1 MTPIVLLMG
10 WVVLGFAVAV
20 WFGVMVTLG
29 RRRRR

>member
-1 MTPIVLLMG
+1 MTPIVLLTG
-10 WVVLGFAVAV
+10 WVVLGLAVAV